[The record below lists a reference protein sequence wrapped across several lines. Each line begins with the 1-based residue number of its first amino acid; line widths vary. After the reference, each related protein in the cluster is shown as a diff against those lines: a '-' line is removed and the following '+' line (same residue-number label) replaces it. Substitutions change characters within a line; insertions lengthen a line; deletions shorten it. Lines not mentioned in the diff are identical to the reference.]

1 MYELGYLCLLKE
13 PEVVML
19 VFSCRRNFQRLA
31 KCDFEDVRVFCAF
44 CPTYSHPTPAKCL
57 TFGYNNF
64 FAMYFIVT
72 LFDDVVVFLAAQ
84 NFIDL
89 IIEIGS

>member
-1 MYELGYLCLLKE
+1 
-13 PEVVML
+13 
-19 VFSCRRNFQRLA
+19 
-31 KCDFEDVRVFCAF
+31 
-44 CPTYSHPTPAKCL
+44 
-57 TFGYNNF
+57 
-64 FAMYFIVT
+64 MYFIVT